1 MKTKTTYYKIGQS
14 LPPRHWYQ
22 RRVGWFGK
30 SMVAVMAL
38 VVIGGGAYGKF
49 MLHEE
54 SKVRASQSSR
64 LEKLNK
70 TTPVLSSSNEN
81 IIDVQFVLDRWA
93 KERSGETWSVSA
105 RSIDGAK
112 FQAQIN
118 GDKSYESVTA
128 GQLLLTLPLFSQ
140 IPAEQHK
147 GIQLSS
153 GKKMEACVN
162 LMIRL
167 GDTDCGN
174 QVAGYIDFR
183 KVDGVL
189 QKNGIKK
196 TSFTGTKARTTAD
209 DMAAF
214 MAVLQGGVLQKNAQD
229 VVLKSLREQR
239 IRSGIPAACPGC
251 VIANEASE
259 SSSVHDVA
267 IIQYNGGSYVLS
279 IFTKDGSLAD
289 IAELSGRIQQKIID
303 TAAH

>member
-22 RRVGWFGK
+22 KRVGWFGK
-30 SMVAVMAL
+30 GMVAVLAL
-38 VVIGGGAYGKF
+38 TVIGGGAYGKF
-49 MLHEE
+49 LLHED

-70 TTPVLSSSNEN
+70 ATPSLSSTNEN
-81 IIDVQFVLDRWA
+81 IIDVQFVLDRWT

-105 RSIDGAK
+105 RSIDGPK
-112 FQAQIN
+112 FQAQVSA
-118 GDKSYESVTA
+118 DKTYESVTA

-147 GIQLSS
+147 GIQLAS
-153 GKKMEACVN
+153 GKKMDACVN

-174 QVAGYIDFR
+174 QIASYIDFR
-183 KVDGVL
+183 KVDALL
-189 QKNGIKK
+189 QKHGIRK
-196 TSFTGTKARTTAD
+196 TTFTGVKARTTAD
-209 DMAAF
+209 DMTAF
-214 MAVLQGGVLQKNAQD
+214 MVAVQGGAFQKNAQD
-229 VVLKSLREQR
+229 VVIKSLREQR

-251 VIANEASE
+251 VVANEASE
-259 SSSVHDVA
+259 SSSIHDVA

-303 TAAH
+303 TVTH

>member
-30 SMVAVMAL
+30 GMVAILAL
-38 VVIGGGAYGKF
+38 TVIGGGAYGKF
-49 MLHEE
+49 MLHED
-54 SKVRASQSSR
+54 SKVRASQATR

-70 TTPVLSSSNEN
+70 ATPSLNNTNEN
-81 IIDVQFVLDRWA
+81 IIDVQFVLDRWM

-105 RSIDGAK
+105 RSIDGPK

-118 GDKSYESVTA
+118 GDKTYESVTA

-140 IPAEQHK
+140 IPAEQHR
-147 GIQLSS
+147 GIQLAS
-153 GKKMEACVN
+153 GKKMDTCVN

-167 GDTDCGN
+167 GDTDCGTH
-174 QVAGYIDFR
+174 VASYIDFR
-183 KVDGVL
+183 KVDVLL

-196 TSFTGTKARTTAD
+196 TSLSGTKARTTAD
-209 DMAAF
+209 DMATF
-214 MAVLQGGVLQKNAQD
+214 MAAVQGGALQKNAQD
-229 VVLKSLREQR
+229 VVLKSLREQQLR
-239 IRSGIPAACPGC
+239 IGIPAACPGC
-251 VIANEASE
+251 IIANEASE

-279 IFTKDGSLAD
+279 VFTKDGSLAD

-303 TAAH
+303 TVAH